1 MIQSMT
7 GFGRSEKETKQYKI
21 TVEMKSVNHRYCDF
35 SMKLPKKISFLES
48 NIRMLL
54 KQSISRGKLDLFI
67 TYEDYKENTKCVT
80 YKGDIAS
87 QYLEH
92 FRKMSDELGIE
103 NDITVSK
110 LAHFPEVFALEE
122 QIVDE
127 EEIWTALETVL
138 LEGIEQLIKARK
150 KEGEALKLDLLGK
163 LKDMELELGEIEKQ
177 APQLLEQYKKKLE
190 EKVKE
195 LLGQKDIDDNRIA
208 MEVVLY
214 ADKTCID
221 EEIVRLKSHIATMRE
236 TLLSEESSIGRKLD
250 FIAQEMNREAN
261 TILSKASDVTIS
273 NRGITLKTE
282 IEKIR
287 EQIQNIE

>member
-7 GFGRSEKETKQYKI
+7 GFGRSEKETEQYKI

-35 SMKLPKKISFLES
+35 GIKLPKKISFLES

-80 YKGDIAS
+80 YKSDIAS

-92 FRKMSDELGIE
+92 FKKMANELGIE

-127 EEIWTALETVL
+127 EEIWTALESVL
-138 LEGIEQLIKARK
+138 LKGIEQLIKARK
-150 KEGEALKLDLLGK
+150 KEGEALKSDLINK
-163 LKDMELELGEIEKQ
+163 LQDMEFELDEIEKQ
-177 APQLLEQYKKKLE
+177 APLLLEQYKRKLE

-195 LLGQKDIDDNRIA
+195 LMGQKDIDDNRIA
-208 MEVVLY
+208 MEIVLY

-221 EEIVRLKSHIATMRE
+221 EEIVRLKSHISTMKD
-236 TLLSEESSIGRKLD
+236 TLSSEENSIGRKLD

>member
-7 GFGRSEKETKQYKI
+7 GFGRSEKETKEYKI

-35 SMKLPKKISFLES
+35 GIKLPKKISFLES

-67 TYEDYKENTKCVT
+67 TYEDYKENTKCVM
-80 YKGDIAS
+80 YKSDIAS

-92 FRKMSDELGIE
+92 FKKMADEFDIE

-110 LAHFPEVFALEE
+110 LAHFPDVFALEE

-127 EEIWTALETVL
+127 EEIWTALESVL
-138 LEGIEQLIKARK
+138 LEGVEQLIKARQ
-150 KEGEALKLDLLGK
+150 KEGEALKTDLLNK
-163 LKDMELELGEIEKQ
+163 LQDMELELEEIEKQ
-177 APQLLEQYKKKLE
+177 APLLLEQYKKKLE

-195 LLGQKDIDDNRIA
+195 LMGQKDIDDNRIA
-208 MEVVLY
+208 MEVILY

-221 EEIVRLKSHIATMRE
+221 EEVVRLKSHIATMKE
-236 TLLSEESSIGRKLD
+236 TLSSEENSIGRKLD

-261 TILSKASDVTIS
+261 TILSKANDVTIS